1 MISPKGYRVS
11 FEYEDLHPTA
21 MKFDKNELLRG
32 LLKQCEDAGVDVRT
46 GTMALKGEDK
56 GTHVKVVLRDIV
68 KKSDYELEA
77 KKLIIAEGVNR
88 KLTSL
93 FGLNKGYQCMGIPLT
108 YEYTLEGTI
117 DIPHNS
123 WIQYYGN
130 VYHPFMEIMVGES
143 TFSDDAPEP
152 EGYPDRGEKG
162 LQLQKLPGS
171 LHALQGKC
179 ARHRRQ
185 RGPYRGDQP
194 GRHDVRIPRGQCHR
208 EGTER

>member
-1 MISPKGYRVS
+1 MAGYTAAKNGLKVVVVDMKRIIPHAARACSAQLVLDDGYEGETLKIGDGKLLFTKNGFEVPYTGKLVPIQHNYMISPKGYRVA

-88 KLTSL
+88 KPS
-93 FGLNKGYQCMGIPLT
+93 
-108 YEYTLEGTI
+108 
-117 DIPHNS
+117 NS
-123 WIQYYGN
+123 RSWA
-130 VYHPFMEIMVGES
+130 S
-143 TFSDDAPEP
+143 AT
-152 EGYPDRGEKG
+152 
-162 LQLQKLPGS
+162 
-171 LHALQGKC
+171 
-179 ARHRRQ
+179 
-185 RGPYRGDQP
+185 
-194 GRHDVRIPRGQCHR
+194 
-208 EGTER
+208 